1 MREIVELGLRQREHL
16 LVTTEIYAHG
26 SQIGSDRT
34 YVRRICQLTQQATV
48 AHRHA
53 VQVNGPSIAALC
65 MDIAHICPFM
75 SNYE

>member
-16 LVTTEIYAHG
+16 LVTTEIYGHG
-26 SQIGSDRT
+26 SQIGS
-34 YVRRICQLTQQATV
+34 VRRICQLTQQATV

-53 VQVNGPSIAALC
+53 AQVNGPSIAALC
-65 MDIAHICPFM
+65 MDIAHNCPFM